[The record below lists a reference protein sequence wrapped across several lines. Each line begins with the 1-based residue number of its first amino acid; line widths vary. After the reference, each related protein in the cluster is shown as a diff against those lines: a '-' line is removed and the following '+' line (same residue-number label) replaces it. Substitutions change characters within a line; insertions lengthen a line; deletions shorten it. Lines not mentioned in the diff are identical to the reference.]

1 MSFADRLKALLE
13 DPPPEFVFE
22 IGAEGI
28 AMARTDAPGA
38 IQFAALQAGVLEPG
52 YGAGNIKDLE
62 SFSEVV
68 RKLVPAGL
76 RGRRTA
82 ALILPDSS
90 VRVTILDFESM
101 PEKEEERR
109 SLIRFRLRKSLPFD
123 LDSSMLSYSM
133 VGPKRVL
140 AAVATMETIAHY
152 EEPFRNAGLQPGLV
166 TVSSLAMLDLV
177 PAKTSAVIAKLGA
190 GVLTVCVVQP
200 DGILLMRSLDLETN
214 TTDPLDEISNDLYPT
229 LAYVEDHTGKRPEK
243 LWIAGFGEDSAA
255 AATRLAVELEL
266 PVEVLPHRHAGL
278 AGYLSSLP
286 GKVKAAA

>member
-1 MSFADRLKALLE
+1 MSFADRLKSLLE
-13 DPPPEFVFE
+13 DPPPEFAFE
-22 IGAEGI
+22 IGADGV
-28 AMARTDAPGA
+28 AMARTDGA
-38 IQFAALQAGVLEPG
+38 GGIQFAALRQGVLEPG
-52 YGAGNIKDLE
+52 HAAGNIKDPDAFAE
-62 SFSEVV
+62 AV
-68 RKLVPAGL
+68 RRLVPAGL
-76 RGRRTA
+76 RGKKTC

-90 VRVTILDFESM
+90 VRVAILDFDSI

-123 LDSSMLSYSM
+123 LDSSMLSYHL

-140 AAVATMETIAHY
+140 AAVATLETIAHY
-152 EEPFRNAGLQPGLV
+152 EEPFRAAGLQPGLV

-200 DGILLMRSLDLETN
+200 DGILLMRSLDLDTHSL
-214 TTDPLDEISNDLYPT
+214 DPLGEISDDLYPT
-229 LAYVEDHTGKRPEK
+229 LAYVEDHTGSRPGK
-243 LWIAGFGEDSAA
+243 LWIAGFGEDSNA

-266 PVEVLPHRHAGL
+266 PVEVLPHQHAGL

-286 GKVKAAA
+286 GKVMAAA